1 MTENLTPLLRQYYQ
15 IKNRFPDKILFF
27 RMGDFYEMFGQ
38 DAEVAAPVLGI
49 ALTSRAHGKGEKV
62 PLAGVP
68 YHQAEKYL
76 AKLLDAGFKVVIC
89 EQTEDPKKAKGLVR
103 REAVEIVTP
112 GTSLYDRPEKG
123 AGNFLA
129 GVVFNKEKA
138 GFARLDLSTG
148 EFVVGEAEE
157 ANWPELFLA
166 LEPTEIVFPG
176 SQKEALSRFPEL
188 SAGKTLSPLEDWKFD
203 FDWAQKNLAEK
214 LGTLNLAGFGVEDK
228 RLAVSA
234 AGGVLS
240 YLSENQIERLEHL
253 RVIRPFSGSDEAT
266 LDFSTLLHLE
276 VFRTPSGER
285 TNTLFAHLDR
295 TATAQGSRRLARWL
309 RTPLTN
315 PEKINERLDRVEALV
330 KDHFLRKKLSSL
342 LGEVADLE
350 KLSARLGMGKA
361 GPRDLAAVKNSLGIL
376 PEIAT
381 LLLESGPPL
390 SDLRT
395 HFPDLSQLHK
405 LLEDALK
412 EEVPLAINQGG
423 IVKPGYSAEL
433 DGLQAGVSD
442 AKKWIATLQASER
455 QRTGIPSLKA
465 GYNKVFGYY
474 IEVTTP
480 HKDKVPADYIRK
492 QTLVNAE
499 RYITQELKEKEE
511 FILTA
516 EEKIF
521 ALEERLFREV
531 EEKSRAFIPR
541 LLETAEG
548 TALLDVACALA
559 TAAVEENYI
568 RPEVVDDGGT
578 IIEEGRHPVLEK
590 VLAKGKLVPNDVS
603 FEPKRPIAI
612 LTGPNMAGKSTY
624 LRQTGLLFLLAQ
636 AGSFVPARKARI
648 KVADKIYT
656 RVGASDDI
664 LRHRSTFLVEMSEV
678 ANILNNATSKSLIL
692 LDEIGRGTSTYD
704 GLSIAYSLVEHL
716 AALPQGPPRT
726 LFATHYHELVELE
739 RKLPCVKNLQVEAKE
754 FEHQLIFLHK
764 IIPGG
769 CDRSF
774 GIEVAKLAGVP
785 MKLVERARA
794 LLKELESER
803 ISLNVSSD
811 QASETDLSA
820 VRLFF
825 EKILKLEPDR
835 LTPLEALFLLDELK
849 KESRKL
855 TREFGWK

>member
-1 MTENLTPLLRQYYQ
+1 MTENLTPLLKQYYQ

-27 RMGDFYEMFGQ
+27 RMGDFYEMFGE
-38 DAEVAAPVLGI
+38 DAEQAAPVLGI
-49 ALTSRAHGKGEKV
+49 ALTSRAHGKSEKV

-123 AGNFLA
+123 SNILA
-129 GVVFNKEKA
+129 GVVFNKEKV

-148 EFVVGEAEE
+148 EFVIGEAEE
-157 ANWPELFLA
+157 TGWSETFLT
-166 LEPTEIVFPG
+166 LEPTEVVFPA
-176 SQKEALSRFPEL
+176 SQKETIAHFPEL
-188 SAGKTLSPLEDWKFD
+188 SAGRTLSPVEDWKFD
-203 FDWAQKNLAEK
+203 FGWAQKNLSEK
-214 LGTLNLAGFGVEDK
+214 LGTLNLSGFGVEDK
-228 RLAVSA
+228 KLAVSA

-240 YLSENQIERLEHL
+240 YLSENQIQRLEHL
-253 RVIRPFSGSDEAT
+253 RVIRPVSDSDETT

-276 VFRTPSGER
+276 IFRTPSGDK
-285 TNTLFAHLDR
+285 TNTLFVHLDR
-295 TATAQGSRRLARWL
+295 TATAQGSRRLGRWL
-309 RTPLTN
+309 RTPLTS
-315 PEKINERLDRVEALV
+315 PEKINARLDRVEVLV
-330 KDHFLRKKLSSL
+330 NDHFLRKKLHKL
-342 LGEVADLE
+342 LSEVADLE
-350 KLSARLGMGKA
+350 KLAAKLGMGKA
-361 GPRDLAAVKNSLGIL
+361 GPRDLVAIKNSLAIL
-376 PEIAT
+376 PEITA
-381 LLLESGPPL
+381 LLRESGQPL
-390 SDLRT
+390 SNLLA
-395 HFPDLSQLHK
+395 HFFDLSSLFK
-405 LLEDALK
+405 LLDAALK
-412 EEVPLAINQGG
+412 DDPPVAVNQGG
-423 IVKPGYSAEL
+423 IIKPGYSTEL
-433 DGLQAGVSD
+433 DNLQAGISG
-442 AKKWIATLQASER
+442 AKKWIAALQAEER
-455 QRTGIPSLKA
+455 QRSGIPPLKV

-480 HKDKVPADYIRK
+480 HKDKVPPDYIRK

-499 RYITQELKEKEE
+499 RYITEELKEKEE
-511 FILTA
+511 LIFTA

-521 ALEERLFREV
+521 AVEEELFRQV
-531 EEKSRAFIPR
+531 EEKSRAFISP
-541 LLETAEG
+541 LLENAEG
-548 TALLDVACALA
+548 TALLDVSVALA
-559 TAAVEENYI
+559 TVAADEHYI
-568 RPEVVDDGGT
+568 RPEVVADGET
-578 IIEEGRHPVLEK
+578 VIEESRHPVLEK
-590 VLAKGKLVPNDVS
+590 VLPKGNLVPNDVS
-603 FEPKRPIAI
+603 FAPERPIAI

-624 LRQTGLLFLLAQ
+624 LRQTGVLFLLAQ
-636 AGSFVPARKARI
+636 TGSFVPAKKAKIRI
-648 KVADKIYT
+648 ADKIYT

-678 ANILNNATSKSLIL
+678 ANILNNATSGSLIL

-704 GLSIAYSLVEHL
+704 GLSIAYSLVEYL
-716 AALPQGPPRT
+716 AAVPNGAPRT

-739 RKLPCVKNLQVEAKE
+739 RKLPSVKNLQVEVKE

-785 MKLVERARA
+785 MRLVERARQ

-803 ISLNVSSD
+803 ITLNVASD
-811 QASETDLSA
+811 QPSEMDLTG
-820 VRLFF
+820 VKLFF

-835 LTPLEALFLLDELK
+835 LTPLEALFLINELK
-849 KESRKL
+849 KDSQKL